1 MEYGILWKGG
11 GIQCMYE
18 GIGNLNIGNLIP
30 QNFANGNTGQEGIEG
45 ITVPPN
51 AEGQCP
57 EGYTFVQG
65 YPGIF
70 ESFCYKTDYDP
81 TSEDEEEDEEEGPPR
96 PDRNGQCPAGYIGVD
111 TNGDGIN
118 DICYPVGKEI
128 IDQIGAGGMGGIT
141 RPESSGDLATEVLA
155 SNIQAYGDPTNFMK
169 FAPSPLQMTD
179 PRFYGITS
187 FVPEGE
193 QQNFNIGY
201 QGVPAQMYS
210 NYRGAGPMANPG
222 WRGQMWPTQP
232 GVIARTNAQTAAQGG
247 LMSLAAGGF
256 PRRNGQIA
264 GPGTETSDDIPAM
277 LSDGEFVVNAKALRG
292 IGNLM
297 GKRPK
302 SKAAQ
307 RREGARAMYE
317 LQKKGERAA
326 GMRGHP

>member
-1 MEYGILWKGG
+1 
-11 GIQCMYE
+11 MYR

-30 QNFANGNTGQEGIEG
+30 QNLANGNTGQEGIEG

-51 AEGQCP
+51 AEGKCP
-57 EGYTFVQG
+57 EGYTLVQG
-65 YPGIF
+65 SQF
-70 ESFCYKTDYDP
+70 FNSFCLKTDYDP
-81 TSEDEEEDEEEGPPR
+81 TTDDGEEGEEGPPR

-118 DICYPVGKEI
+118 DICYPIEKGI
-128 IDQIGAGGMGGIT
+128 IDQIGAGGMGGII
-141 RPESSGDLATEVLA
+141 RPGATGDLETAARVGSA
-155 SNIQAYGDPTNFMK
+155 QVYNDPTSFMR

-179 PRFYGITS
+179 PRYYGITS

-193 QQNFNIGY
+193 QRNFNIDY
-201 QGVPAQMYS
+201 QRVPTQMYS
-210 NYRGAGPMANPG
+210 
-222 WRGQMWPTQP
+222 
-232 GVIARTNAQTAAQGG
+232 NAQTAAQGG

-292 IGNLM
+292 IGNLT

-317 LQKKGERAA
+317 LQRKGERAA
-326 GMRGHP
+326 RMGGHP